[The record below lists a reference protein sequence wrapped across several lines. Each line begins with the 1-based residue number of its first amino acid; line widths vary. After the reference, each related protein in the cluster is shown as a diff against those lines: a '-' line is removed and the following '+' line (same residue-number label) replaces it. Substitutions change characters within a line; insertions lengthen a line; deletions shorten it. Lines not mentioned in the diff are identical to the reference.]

1 MKIQAKHIPNI
12 LSIFRI
18 ILVFVFAFIYF
29 GLNYEYSSQIAFGV
43 FILAGLTDV
52 VDGFLARKYS
62 WISNVGKLL
71 DPLADKMMQCTAL
84 ICLTITGAIPL
95 WYSAPF
101 VFKEI
106 LMLAGG
112 LFILKDRKIV
122 VVSNIFGKLAAFVF
136 YAVIG
141 VVMLWGHLIGDI
153 ATNIICGVS
162 LGLTVLALFNYMF
175 RYLSVPKESKETK

>member
-29 GLNYEYSSQIAFGV
+29 GLNYEFSSQIAFGV

-52 VDGFLARKYS
+52 VDGFLARKYN
-62 WISNVGKLL
+62 WISNAGKIL

-84 ICLTITGAIPL
+84 ICLTITGAIPI
-95 WYSAPF
+95 WYSTPF
-101 VFKEI
+101 VLKEI

-122 VVSNIFGKLAAFVF
+122 VVSNIVGKLAAFVF

-141 VVMLWGHLIGDI
+141 SVMLWGQYLGVLW
-153 ATNIICGVS
+153 TNVICGVS
-162 LGLTVLALFNYMF
+162 LGLTVLALFNHMF
-175 RYLSVPKESKETK
+175 QYLSVPKESKET